1 MDYFGMKRVKF
12 VNFLRLEKKN
22 VLYLGQILAPKV
34 RTNILDPQTRPD
46 KRGIV
51 NITKLELSH

>member
-46 KRGIV
+46 KRA
-51 NITKLELSH
+51 L